1 MKKAV
6 GGIQFERLED
16 HELYTEAM
24 RSLELAK
31 ATYAEKDFKLAIRT
45 CEEIVCKKLRTEAL
59 RFVAEALVK
68 ANEINWSL
76 ELMERLDSPKK
87 AIVFA
92 HICRETEKV
101 KYLAAAE
108 REAYKIVDERVKDFI
123 SRQVLDIVA
132 N

>member
-87 AIVFA
+87 ALIFA
-92 HICRETEKV
+92 HICKQTGEI

-108 REAYKIVDERVKDFI
+108 KEVKEIAEKRSKDFI
-123 SRQVLDIVA
+123 FREVLDIVS